1 MFEDETID
9 IDCPKCGHKNTMP
22 VHDFE
27 ESAESH
33 FVCEGC
39 KAPVKVEG
47 KHFHDRLDA
56 LRKELEELERDAARD
71 TRKTR
76 KPGKDDFQI

>member
-9 IDCPKCGHKNTMP
+9 LDCPKCGHKNTMP

-27 ESAESH
+27 EGAESH

-39 KAPVKVEG
+39 KSPVKVEG
-47 KHFHDRLDA
+47 KHFHERLDA
-56 LRKELEELERDAARD
+56 LRKEIEELEREAEQSPR
-71 TRKTR
+71 TRR
-76 KPGKDDFQI
+76 PRKDDFQI